1 MALDR
6 IDALLE
12 AVMRAQPRAVA
23 VGAERQRVKLS
34 AGQHAV
40 ACDAIDMRL
49 ATLARQRLAQRDI
62 VRPQVA
68 RRELRRLVLD
78 CVRLVIRHGLG
89 SVRDLPL
96 LALRA
101 VWMCTTSGMQV
112 SKAWKGALPTKRK
125 PSTPDSKT
133 EKHP

>member
-23 VGAERQRVKLS
+23 VGAERQRVKLA

-40 ACDAIDMRL
+40 ARDAFDMRL
-49 ATLARQRLAQRDI
+49 ATLAGQRLAQRDI

-68 RRELRRLVLD
+68 RRELRRQDLD
-78 CVRLVIRHGLG
+78 RVRTEIRPGLD
-89 SVRDLPL
+89 SVRALPT
-96 LALRA
+96 LAQTA
-101 VWMCTTSGMQV
+101 VWMCPTSGLQE
-112 SKAWKGALPTKRK
+112 SQEGKGF
-125 PSTPDSKT
+125 
-133 EKHP
+133 